1 MLGPFFSRHV
11 CVIFRTWTGTGHPK
25 NTTCEI
31 HVCRLEFGNFTTCFT
46 IFFTVC
52 FCESRLRQVQGT
64 KKYRAR
70 YVEHQK
76 MNYVHVF
83 GGSQARPGPDQGQTV
98 FLFSTSPQNRVDTV
112 ERQRWTRF
120 KTFFSSPTPPSFF
133 FFRGGGL
140 GCRELS
146 SADQD
151 QPATLCL
158 HLSPVLLFL
167 CHSSFPCL
175 LLVAR
180 KVVSRP
186 GCQP

>member
-1 MLGPFFSRHV
+1 MLGPFSRHV

-46 IFFTVC
+46 IFFSVC

-76 MNYVHVF
+76 MNFTICFVLAA
-83 GGSQARPGPDQGQTV
+83 ARPDQGQT
-98 FLFSTSPQNRVDTV
+98 RA
-112 ERQRWTRF
+112 RQSFCFQHLHKTGWTRL
-120 KTFFSSPTPPSFF
+120 SD
-133 FFRGGGL
+133 RGGHAS
-140 GCRELS
+140 R
-146 SADQD
+146 
-151 QPATLCL
+151 
-158 HLSPVLLFL
+158 LFFPPPL
-167 CHSSFPCL
+167 PLPSSFSEGGARLSRAEQCSSRPTCDALPPLEPGSALPLPFVFPLL
-175 LLVAR
+175 LLVSR